1 MSRVTLVNLET
12 LCTIARL
19 GSFSAAA
26 DRLNATQPAISKR
39 VKDLEQALG
48 VPLFRRQG
56 RRMELTIQGRELVQR
71 AQPLL
76 SGLEEVVALG
86 SQPAAASGVIRMG
99 VGEIVAVTWFGALM
113 ARLKQAMPGVSY
125 EIQVGLTVDM
135 RHKLEIGQ
143 LDLAILAGPLASSL
157 LTAVPI
163 GEIDLV
169 WLAGAGI
176 VDPRAGGRPQLQ
188 PLLKQQPFWC
198 VARPSHMHPMAV
210 HALKRLG
217 LPRKSINTSDSVQC
231 IVQMVAAGAGVALL
245 PEPLVRGLLQRGE
258 VVALAAP
265 EGPERLAFV
274 VARHRDHDHALV
286 AHIMQWVQDSS
297 AFLAR

>member
-1 MSRVTLVNLET
+1 MSRVTLINLET

-19 GSFSAAA
+19 GSFTAAA

-39 VKDLEQALG
+39 VRDLEQALG

-76 SGLEEVVALG
+76 SGLEEVVAFG

-157 LTAVPI
+157 LTAEPI

-169 WLAGAGI
+169 WLAGADL
-176 VDPRAGGRPQLQ
+176 VERRAGERPGLQ
-188 PLLKQQPFWC
+188 PLLEQQPFWC
-198 VARPSHMHPMAV
+198 VARPSHMHPLAV
-210 HALKRLG
+210 QALRRLG
-217 LPRKSINTSDSVQC
+217 LPHKTINTSDSVQC
-231 IVQMVAAGAGVALL
+231 IVGMVAAGAGVALL
-245 PEPLVRGLLQRGE
+245 PEPLVGGLLQRGE
-258 VVALAAP
+258 VVALTP
-265 EGPERLAFV
+265 PQGPERLGFV
-274 VARHRDHDHALV
+274 VARHREHEQALV
-286 AHIMQWVQDSS
+286 THIMQCVQDSS